1 MQQQYEEWEVEE
13 MILLEL
19 RLVFILGVRVSV
31 FLTKILFIF
40 FSSISLDDLQ
50 RGVWYNDVA
59 TFLAL
64 ENREFLGEYGF
75 KLSDLYE
82 LI

>member
-31 FLTKILFIF
+31 FSDKNLIYIF
-40 FSSISLDDLQ
+40 QFDLPGRFTTRDLVQ
-50 RGVWYNDVA
+50 RRGN
-59 TFLAL
+59 F
-64 ENREFLGEYGF
+64 FGP
-75 KLSDLYE
+75 
-82 LI
+82 

>member
-31 FLTKILFIF
+31 FSDKNLIYIF
-40 FSSISLDDLQ
+40 QFDLPGRFTTRGLVQ
-50 RGVWYNDVA
+50 RRGN
-59 TFLAL
+59 F
-64 ENREFLGEYGF
+64 FGP
-75 KLSDLYE
+75 
-82 LI
+82 